1 MQEITNIEY
10 LTNNDFNLTEDLNN
24 SQIYKITNKT
34 NGKIYIG
41 QASCFVGTNNNRWG
55 SLGRWKSHV
64 SEALKNSDDHCV
76 LLNNSIRKYGQ
87 QNFEVKTLYKG
98 NFSEINDK
106 EVFYIQ
112 LFNSLVPN
120 GYNLKTGGDKGKD
133 SEETKNKKSVAH
145 IGKEHSNKTKEN
157 ISKGQI
163 GNRRNTMKRK
173 HEEDNILPKYILA
186 ERSNN
191 IVKTYII
198 SCFPIGIY
206 KAEYLPTI
214 RFNISKYGSKDLALQ
229 AAIKHLDEIK
239 EKYNYVE
246 EQSNTVK
253 EENNIIS
260 SNEKKEKTIKE
271 KLPEYIYPIIEDSK
285 IKGYYVEG
293 IFNKYGNFFKRRDF
307 IDNTNRWNL
316 DKAKKFVDIL
326 LYINEHDVNVESINF
341 DELDINDVD
350 KTFYEKYYLPKY
362 FNILRKKREVCGFCI
377 NGFPDNKYKDGK
389 FKKEF
394 QLKGR
399 NITQLEEVYK
409 EGIAFLNDLK

>member
-1 MQEITNIEY
+1 MHEITNIEY

-41 QASCFVGTNNNRWG
+41 QASCYVGTNNNKWG

-64 SEALKNSDDHCV
+64 SEALKNSDDHCI
-76 LLNNSIRKYGQ
+76 LLNNAIRKYGQ

-198 SCFPIGIY
+198 SCFPIGIH
-206 KAEYLPTI
+206 KAEYLPNI
-214 RFNISKYGSKDLALQ
+214 RFNISKYGSKDLALKE
-229 AAIKHLDEIK
+229 AIKHLDEIK

-246 EQSNTVK
+246 EQSNAVK
-253 EENNIIS
+253 EEDNIIS

-271 KLPEYIYPIIEDSK
+271 KLPQYIYPIIEDSK

-293 IFNKYGNFFKRRDF
+293 IVNKHGNFFKRRDF

-326 LYINEHDVNVESINF
+326 LYINEHDVNIESIDF

-362 FNILRKKREVCGFCI
+362 FNILRKKGEVCGFCI